1 MKGHGYREITLL
13 TRGATT
19 LGIKPLNLPTL
30 KVVVLPIKLSSFTKP
45 FLHSS
50 IGKESACYARRPLFN
65 SWVRKIPWRR
75 ERLPTPVFWPGE
87 FHGLGILHCIV
98 HGVTKSWTWL
108 NDFHFHMTA
117 RTWQGKWEKKSNNR
131 ALTCN
136 LFSNHSRVSNH
147 SFCNSQSTR
156 VRPFSVNTIFPIF
169 LPLLPTQEQP
179 GKAKYTSQIKH
190 RECIHFVSHLQLLHQ
205 QLPMNFLLSHCSV
218 PAFLKRMFMYLF
230 GCAGS

>member
-50 IGKESACYARRPLFN
+50 IGKESASYARRPLFN

-87 FHGLGILHCIV
+87 FHGLQSMRSQRVGHNWATFTFTFLLNSSNIYWII
-98 HGVTKSWTWL
+98 WTTTP
-108 NDFHFHMTA
+108 H
-117 RTWQGKWEKKSNNR
+117 RTG
-131 ALTCN
+131 
-136 LFSNHSRVSNH
+136 HH
-147 SFCNSQSTR
+147 
-156 VRPFSVNTIFPIF
+156 
-169 LPLLPTQEQP
+169 LLPF
-179 GKAKYTSQIKH
+179 KFYTNLLVLKTGMWGCCQYWVSRNEYLLLISCH
-190 RECIHFVSHLQLLHQ
+190 IHPRPLT
-205 QLPMNFLLSHCSV
+205 
-218 PAFLKRMFMYLF
+218 
-230 GCAGS
+230 